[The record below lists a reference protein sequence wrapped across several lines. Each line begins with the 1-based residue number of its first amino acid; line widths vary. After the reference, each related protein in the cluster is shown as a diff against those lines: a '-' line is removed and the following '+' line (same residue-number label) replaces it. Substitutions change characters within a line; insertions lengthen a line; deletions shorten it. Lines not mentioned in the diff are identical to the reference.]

1 MIGGVVIAPTSQ
13 STWLRLLA
21 MASIIKIYGY
31 GEESGKG
38 LKVVIGN
45 VSVKEG
51 EGMIRIRTGGRV
63 QIGLYS
69 GV

>member
-1 MIGGVVIAPTSQ
+1 
-13 STWLRLLA
+13 

-45 VSVKEG
+45 VSVKV
-51 EGMIRIRTGGRV
+51 GRV
-63 QIGLYS
+63 
-69 GV
+69 